1 MKLCEVI
8 NLSPNI
14 VKYPEIKYSN
24 QYDNE
29 NWGKNKKVEL
39 KDVIVRDT
47 KTGTIY
53 GRRTIAQRKAK

>member
-14 VKYPEIKYSN
+14 VKYPEIEYPN
-24 QYDNE
+24 QYDNK
-29 NWGKNKKVEL
+29 NWGKNMKVKL
-39 KDVIVRDT
+39 NDVIVRDT

-53 GRRTIAQRKAK
+53 SRKTIAQRKAQ

>member
-1 MKLCEVI
+1 MKLCEV
-8 NLSPNI
+8 LDLTTTPK
-14 VKYPEIKYSN
+14 KYPEIKYPN

-47 KTGTIY
+47 KTRTIY

>member
-1 MKLCEVI
+1 MRLCEVI
-8 NLSPNI
+8 NLVPDLI
-14 VKYPEIKYSN
+14 KHPEITYPN

-29 NWGKNKKVEL
+29 NWGKKKKIKL
-39 KDVIVRDT
+39 NDVIVRDT

>member
-14 VKYPEIKYSN
+14 VKYPEIKYPN
-24 QYDNE
+24 QYGNE